1 MKLLLDTQL
10 LLWAA
15 GQPERLPVEART
27 VIDDGRNQLMFSAA
41 SLWEVAIKSGLRRAD
56 FRADARA
63 VTSYATS
70 YGVTVTVYLNSHSS
84 RGSRLVSRSTRGF
97 GDRVYQVQGGG
108 RAAARAPRSIPAP
121 QAVAR

>member
-1 MKLLLDTQL
+1 VKLLLDTQL

-63 VTSYATS
+63 VTSYDELRDELVTS
-70 YGVTVTVYLNSHSS
+70 YGEL
-84 RGSRLVSRSTRGF
+84 R
-97 GDRVYQVQGGG
+97 
-108 RAAARAPRSIPAP
+108 
-121 QAVAR
+121 